1 MENYINYLN
10 DPITNFFINLI
21 LIFSLLIPSVLI
33 SNSSKIYSFGL
44 LINFTTLIIINNI
57 LIIAL
62 ILLQLDNYL
71 RYSIFFFYFISI
83 LIYFRYGKGNLLK
96 FSKQIN
102 NLVKFLFNYKIFF
115 LGFILLF
122 ISTFIVAL
130 DGDSYTYHL
139 ALPYKLIINNFD
151 YLNESWFHTN
161 LVSYA
166 EVNNLFGLIYGS
178 DNYVSLLNFIY
189 FFILLLF
196 LIEYFQLKK
205 INQNLIILFFSTPFF
220 YFLIISQKFFFGP
233 IIVIGLSIFNFL
245 KVEKNIS
252 FKYLSVF
259 FYAVLTKITFYI
271 YPLIF
276 IVSCLNI
283 NLKLLKKF
291 IFKSILVFPILF
303 LFLYLF
309 RIKFFEFPYFPFYVQ
324 DSPLTFLFEDWVSDQ
339 KQFLKFTPQLLL
351 NIIVPTSIYNLTN
364 FLGIF
369 SFYFFLVFIIKNN
382 LKDKLVI
389 LIILIFSLL
398 LFQTSTRFYFLLFF
412 LSLLFSI
419 DYISINFSIIKRN
432 FLIFLSYTQ
441 FFLLISLLL
450 FSLYLFGSS
459 IFDSKSREDI
469 LTKHGYDYIY
479 FKKLDEFLID
489 NNMEVGIISYSR
501 SNLFNTNIFSSIELI
516 SSVITSHSDPD
527 RLEFINH
534 LKRNNIQYIFADKV
548 DFNTHYFL
556 NCIRNELIFETGD
569 INTSARNPAYL
580 KSKNFQL
587 YSLNKKIDNCF
598 KP

>member
-21 LIFSLLIPSVLI
+21 LIFSLLIPSLLI
-33 SNSSKIYSFGL
+33 NNSSKIYSFGL
-44 LINFTTLIIINNI
+44 LINFTILIIVNNI

-71 RYSIFFFYFISI
+71 KFLIFFFFLFSI
-83 LIYFRYGKGNLLK
+83 LIYFKNGKGNLLK
-96 FSKQIN
+96 FTKQIN

-122 ISTFIVAL
+122 ISSFIVAL

-139 ALPYKLIINNFD
+139 ALPYKLIVNNFD

-166 EVNNLFGLIYGS
+166 EINNLFGLIYGS

-189 FFILLLF
+189 FIILLLF

-220 YFLIISQKFFFGP
+220 YFLIISQKFFLGP
-233 IIVIGLSIFNFL
+233 IIIIGLSIFNFL

-259 FYAVLTKITFYI
+259 YYAVLTKITFYV

-276 IVSCLNI
+276 IISCLNKDF
-283 NLKLLKKF
+283 KLLKKF
-291 IFKSILVFPILF
+291 IFYSILVFPILF

-309 RIKFFEFPYFPFYVQ
+309 RIKYFEFPYFPFYVQ
-324 DSPLTFLFEDWVSDQ
+324 DSPLTFLFNDWVSDQ

-369 SFYFFLVFIIKNN
+369 SFYFFLVFIIKDN

-389 LIILIFSLL
+389 LMMLIVSLF

-419 DYISINFSIIKRN
+419 DYISINFSIIKKN

-441 FFLLISLLL
+441 FFSLISLLL

-469 LTKHGYDYIY
+469 LIKHGYDYIY
-479 FKKLDEFLID
+479 FKRLDEFLID

-527 RLEFINH
+527 RLEFIKH
-534 LKRNNIQYIFADKV
+534 LKRNNIQYIFADKI
-548 DFNTHYFL
+548 DFNTHFFL
-556 NCIRNELIFETGD
+556 NCIRKELIFETGN
-569 INTSARNPAYL
+569 IKTSARNPAYL

-598 KP
+598 KS